1 MRFGNDLAVKGS
13 FASMNQYI
21 HMISNTGISLPTDL
35 WVPTTDRV
43 KPQQSRQ
50 IAFGTG
56 KRPVSDPELAFSLEG
71 YYKKLI
77 NVIGYKEGASFL
89 RIWMRPDQGGNQLGR

>member
-1 MRFGNDLAVKGS
+1 
-13 FASMNQYI
+13 MNQYI

-50 IAFGTG
+50 VALGVVKDISCSG
-56 KRPVSDPELAFSLEG
+56 DFS
-71 YYKKLI
+71 
-77 NVIGYKEGASFL
+77 F
-89 RIWMRPDQGGNQLGR
+89 D